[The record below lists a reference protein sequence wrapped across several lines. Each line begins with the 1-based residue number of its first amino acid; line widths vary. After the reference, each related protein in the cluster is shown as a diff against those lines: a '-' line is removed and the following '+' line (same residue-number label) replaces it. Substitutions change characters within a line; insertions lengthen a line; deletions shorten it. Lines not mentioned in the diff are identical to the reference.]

1 MRSSSRPTQRW
12 RARPLS
18 ELKTLAT
25 RVGLAYE
32 MAMRPAG
39 ADFLVP
45 SVIHWR
51 VDHYSAVVRKEG
63 NRYLLLDPIF
73 GGRRWVSAAML
84 NDEASGYV
92 LAPTAMLGPE
102 WRRVSASEAA
112 NVTGHCFPGG
122 PDDND
127 PRDCGVGGG
136 AATSGWRFT
145 TAVDASEPARDRP
158 AVDVYARHRPAGG
171 LPPDLQPARGRTAA
185 NPFATAISAR
195 NGRSTGCRR

>member
-1 MRSSSRPTQRW
+1 MATARSGSSPAPADSTTVRPNAILQQAHPTL
-12 RARPLS
+12 AGTSLS

-102 WRRVSASEAA
+102 WRRVSGLRSCEC
-112 NVTGHCFPGG
+112 HWPLLSWW
-122 PDDND
+122 
-127 PRDCGVGGG
+127 
-136 AATSGWRFT
+136 SGR
-145 TAVDASEPARDRP
+145 
-158 AVDVYARHRPAGG
+158 
-171 LPPDLQPARGRTAA
+171 
-185 NPFATAISAR
+185 
-195 NGRSTGCRR
+195 